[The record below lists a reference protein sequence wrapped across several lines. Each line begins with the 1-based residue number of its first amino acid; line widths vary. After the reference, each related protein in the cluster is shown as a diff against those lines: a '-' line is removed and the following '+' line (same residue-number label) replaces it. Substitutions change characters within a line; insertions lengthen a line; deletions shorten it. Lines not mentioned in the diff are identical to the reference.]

1 MGNIQVLELGFELQT
16 GCNDFDTFIS
26 EWVTTKVKLLDERV
40 ADSLLNEFCLV
51 FCECDCIEGEIE
63 ALQRKLLDWTY
74 VNRFTI
80 SPSNLYDIL
89 KRSRS
94 SIHMLVKVLSFKFIK
109 LIVGLFLNR
118 VKLIFILLITFSEAL
133 KDLDQTL
140 STDLHSA

>member
-1 MGNIQVLELGFELQT
+1 M
-16 GCNDFDTFIS
+16 
-26 EWVTTKVKLLDERV
+26 
-40 ADSLLNEFCLV
+40 NEFCLV

-80 SPSNLYDIL
+80 SPSNLYDVL
-89 KRSRS
+89 KRCGSG
-94 SIHMLVKVLSFKFIK
+94 IHMLVKVLSFKFIK